1 MVTSILVGVIAGL
14 VVFLISYVITH
25 KSEKYLQKKKQKR
38 IKKICIYHLE
48 KLNERLKPAK
58 KEGNK
63 VFFSQTKLN
72 EIKTAWYVYDMLLNH
87 VDVFDPEK
95 IKNTMEFFD
104 NYSTNIE
111 QIKSRMKQ
119 GIMGSLTIGTFENL
133 KKYLQSAL
141 DELKK

>member
-1 MVTSILVGVIAGL
+1 MDVATPILTCVLGVLLAL
-14 VVFLISYVITH
+14 WLSQKVENH
-25 KSEKYLQKKKQKR
+25 LQNKKQKR

-48 KLNERLKPAK
+48 KLDKRLKPT
-58 KEGNK
+58 KEEDNK
-63 VFFSQTKLN
+63 VFFSVTKLN
-72 EIKTAWYVYDMLLNH
+72 EIKTAWYVYNMLLNH

-111 QIKSRMKQ
+111 QIKSRMKP

-133 KKYLQSAL
+133 KNYLQSAL
-141 DELKK
+141 LELKK